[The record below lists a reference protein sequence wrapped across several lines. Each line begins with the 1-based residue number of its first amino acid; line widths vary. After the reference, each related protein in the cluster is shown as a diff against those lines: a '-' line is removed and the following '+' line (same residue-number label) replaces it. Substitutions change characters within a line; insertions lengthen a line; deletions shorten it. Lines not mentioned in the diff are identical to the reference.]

1 MAETNETMSEAE
13 AMHELAKQMWERYFK
28 QRAID
33 ELLNHSLD
41 GYKATVSRNNGDGT
55 LTVVRPFDNNSMTL
69 RCPPALASQARMG
82 DQVLVVSLG
91 EMSNSF
97 ILCGTDMQ
105 GLGDWGEKVRL
116 LDFSNIEE
124 LETFLI
130 ETENDVTETYTV
142 TRDSHGRIVTI
153 EDEDGFDTYVQ
164 WPEFTLTPA
173 DKIGYDNTDSGAQA
187 TNVQEALDEL
197 FAGGGGGGGPEL
209 SDDDPLMDGDT
220 PSPGTSV
227 KASRA
232 DHRHQT
238 DNSRA
243 SAAALTSHVQNT
255 GNPHNVTAAQA
266 GAMPSTAT
274 LDDIPNGTT
283 YAKPTAAQVAQIGT
297 NETDIDTIEGKIPS
311 AASTTNQLADK
322 AFVTDAI
329 TQGTAIFRGSF
340 ASKAALLAVA
350 WQTTDPNAANYV
362 SNNDYAVVLDDET
375 QNDECW
381 RYIYVTGTGWTPQYR
396 INESPLTQA
405 QLDALN
411 SGATAAII
419 SSVADKLDKT
429 GDGKDV
435 TATFTAASTRA
446 NISTGEKLSVLF
458 GKIAKWFSDLGTAA
472 WRAATGSITSGSTA
486 LVESGAVYTGLA
498 GKVDSK
504 WYSGE
509 NLIDNWYFVGGGT
522 GPGVFPINQRHITGN
537 SSGYAFDRWR
547 PSTGTNFSWSL
558 VAEGLK
564 FVNNGSTAYACPQ
577 DLSDASML
585 LGKRVCYS
593 ILTTTGLYKNT
604 GVLPSTFNNSGGQIS
619 VSDGTNVIGQLY
631 VSSSTIQVRL
641 RSAANSGTITFV
653 AAKLELGTEQTLAHQ
668 ENGVWVLNE
677 IPDYEEEL
685 IKCQTSTADPS
696 DTYANKTL
704 SVNVTNRNLLD
715 NWYFM
720 QSQVRGGQL
729 PINRRGLTTL
739 STLQAYFID
748 RWATFDG
755 AGSVSISSSGLSIT
769 GGTSWF
775 RFGQQIPLWKIEGFQ
790 ITISVLIDSITSGGT
805 FGLGLGESS
814 GYIVN
819 NYGMSG
825 IGQIAATSAGLY
837 SVTGIPVHN
846 SSGNINDLANCLFRI
861 TQGATAVIKAVKLE
875 YGSQQTLAHQENGA
889 WVLNEIPDY
898 NEELIKCE
906 TNQGTTDTYANK
918 AIATEQQIA
927 YVETGTTTSRAY
939 SVGEY
944 FCWNGLLY
952 LVTTAISRGGTI
964 VPGTNCVAPPA
975 GGINDLANVITYING
990 NSSITLNVPYFAA
1003 GLIATARS
1011 TTGHASLA
1019 FVTAAAVVPLV
1030 TSASITYSLSNS
1042 VLTISNSTANPIN
1055 LYIFNFSNAIR
1066 ITVN

>member
-41 GYKATVSRNNGDGT
+41 GYKATVVNNNGDGT

-69 RCPPALASQARMG
+69 KCPPALARKARSG

-97 ILCGTDMQ
+97 VLCGTDMS
-105 GLGDWGEKVRL
+105 GFGSGDAGERVRL
-116 LDFSNIEE
+116 LDFSDIEE

-187 TNVQEALDEL
+187 TNVQEAIDEL

-238 DNSRA
+238 DDSRA

-274 LDDIPNGTT
+274 LDDIPNGAT

-311 AASTTNQLADK
+311 AASTSNQLADK
-322 AFVTDAI
+322 AFVTDSI
-329 TQGTAIFRGSF
+329 TQSTAIFRGSF
-340 ASKAALLAVA
+340 ATRAALLAVA

-472 WRAATGSITSGSTA
+472 WRAATGSITSGSTD

-498 GKVDSK
+498 GKQNKINV
-504 WYSGE
+504 SGI
-509 NLIDNWYFVGGGT
+509 LKGDGQGG
-522 GPGVFPINQRHITGN
+522 V
-537 SSGYAFDRWR
+537 
-547 PSTGTNFSWSL
+547 
-558 VAEGLK
+558 
-564 FVNNGSTAYACPQ
+564 
-577 DLSDASML
+577 
-585 LGKRVCYS
+585 
-593 ILTTTGLYKNT
+593 
-604 GVLPSTFNNSGGQIS
+604 
-619 VSDGTNVIGQLY
+619 
-631 VSSSTIQVRL
+631 
-641 RSAANSGTITFV
+641 SAATAGTDYATPDIGVYYGRCLTAATT
-653 AAKLELGTEQTLAHQ
+653 AAKE
-668 ENGVWVLNE
+668 
-677 IPDYEEEL
+677 
-685 IKCQTSTADPS
+685 
-696 DTYANKTL
+696 
-704 SVNVTNRNLLD
+704 
-715 NWYFM
+715 
-720 QSQVRGGQL
+720 
-729 PINRRGLTTL
+729 
-739 STLQAYFID
+739 
-748 RWATFDG
+748 
-755 AGSVSISSSGLSIT
+755 VSIDGVAS
-769 GGTSWF
+769 
-775 RFGQQIPLWKIEGFQ
+775 
-790 ITISVLIDSITSGGT
+790 
-805 FGLGLGESS
+805 
-814 GYIVN
+814 Y
-819 NYGMSG
+819 Y
-825 IGQIAATSAGLY
+825 AGLHIRVRFDY
-837 SVTGIPVHN
+837 AQEATGMV
-846 SSGNINDLANCLFRI
+846 
-861 TQGATAVIKAVKLE
+861 
-875 YGSQQTLAHQENGA
+875 
-889 WVLNEIPDY
+889 
-898 NEELIKCE
+898 
-906 TNQGTTDTYANK
+906 
-918 AIATEQQIA
+918 
-927 YVETGTTTSRAY
+927 
-939 SVGEY
+939 
-944 FCWNGLLY
+944 
-952 LVTTAISRGGTI
+952 
-964 VPGTNCVAPPA
+964 
-975 GGINDLANVITYING
+975 
-990 NSSITLNVPYFAA
+990 TLNVNNLGALQLRTYSGSATVVVGEWWHGTVLDIEYQNFSTPYWIIVN
-1003 GLIATARS
+1003 GPPATTS
-1011 TTGHASLA
+1011 TYGRTILSSAHPAQIPTKPLPHLLSNLPMTLQTASIPSP
-1019 FVTAAAVVPLV
+1019 AAASRRVILQ
-1030 TSASITYSLSNS
+1030 TG
-1042 VLTISNSTANPIN
+1042 
-1055 LYIFNFSNAIR
+1055 
-1066 ITVN
+1066 